1 VILGRKNIVLTA
13 FVLICLLPLL
23 MGFVYSLGY
32 SLGVFGLM
40 NEGFTL
46 DHWLRLFASKDA
58 WSSLIYTF
66 LLTLVSITLVIVFA
80 GLLSRAFVSKPER
93 SFTQKLLLLPL
104 LFAPVAAGFAWYYV
118 LSPAGILSRISH
130 ALGLTEDITSFPR
143 MVNDDWSIG
152 ILLVHVFLVL
162 PIFTFLFTAQAK
174 SMNLLEM
181 NKLATSL
188 GSSRLQCFT
197 KLWLPALVKRFKLLI
212 VLYAVFF
219 MGTYEVPL
227 ILGQSSPRVLT
238 VFISEKLTM
247 FSLDDI
253 PLGHCMAVFYSAC
266 IFIVLS
272 FFLYRQKSTAS

>member
-1 VILGRKNIVLTA
+1 MILGRKNIVLTA

-58 WSSLIYTF
+58 WSSLVYTF
-66 LLTLVSITLVIVFA
+66 VITVVSIGLVIVLAAF
-80 GLLSRAFVSKPER
+80 LSRAFTGQKR
-93 SFTQKLLLLPL
+93 AAFTQKALLLPL
-104 LFAPVAAGFAWYYV
+104 LFAPVIAGFAWYYV
-118 LSPAGILSRISH
+118 LSPAGVLSRLSH
-130 ALGLTEDITSFPR
+130 ALGLTKDLSSFPR

-212 VLYAVFF
+212 VLYAIFF
-219 MGTYEVPL
+219 VGTYEVPL

-238 VFISEKLTM
+238 VFISEKLTK
-247 FSLDDI
+247 FSLNDI

-266 IFIVLS
+266 IFVVLRL
-272 FFLYRQKSTAS
+272 FLHRPKSTTA